1 MPKRNIMILG
11 FGGTIAMAPDA
22 SGVLKP
28 AKRIEEILA
37 IVPSI
42 SETADVADELRKVI
56 NTSFVGEI
64 SA

>member
-1 MPKRNIMILG
+1 
-11 FGGTIAMAPDA
+11 MAPDA